1 MQAQRSL
8 RFDGLVS
15 TDYYAPRCRIEVEGK
30 ELIPE
35 IIGDV
40 LQVGV
45 TLELDGPAQFSL
57 SVNNWD
63 TRNFAFKYTE
73 RRQLK
78 NELGK
83 VIDVGVFD
91 LGNRVHVELGYADEL
106 TSLVRGVITTLA
118 PKFPE
123 SGAPTIDVS
132 GLDAMIMLRDRKPGP
147 REQKKWTGKL
157 DSEIAKDIA
166 RRNKLAAHVDDSD
179 IVQPLVIQKD
189 QDDAGFILERAK
201 RIDFDCYIG
210 VEGEGANR
218 HDTLFFIRPR
228 DGRTGAAIRMFD
240 FEWGKNLISFNPT
253 LTLSR
258 QVSKVTVRDW
268 DSRNMEPIVATAT
281 AKDLPKQKGKGKTG
295 PELAA
300 DRLNNKQEIVV
311 DAHVLNKDEAKALAT
326 RLLAERAYEFVT
338 ASMSV
343 MGNPAL
349 RPGDNVSVSRLGRR
363 FDGEYYVTKVEHTFG
378 AAGYR
383 TQLQVRRIHDEG
395 LA

>member
-1 MQAQRSL
+1 MQLPRSL
-8 RFDGLVS
+8 RVDGLAA

-35 IIGDV
+35 IVADV
-40 LQVGV
+40 LSVNV
-45 TLELDGPAQFSL
+45 TLALDEPAAFSVT
-57 SVNNWD
+57 VNNWD
-63 TRNFAFKYTE
+63 TRSFAFKYTE
-73 RRQLK
+73 RRQIK

-83 VIDVGVFD
+83 LIDVGVFD
-91 LGNRVHVELGYADEL
+91 LGNKVHVELGYADSL
-106 TSLVRGVITTLA
+106 TSLVRGVITTLK
-118 PKFPE
+118 PEFPE
-123 SGAPTIDVS
+123 SGPSTITVT

-147 REQKKWTGKL
+147 REQKKWTGKR

-166 RRNKLAAHVDDSD
+166 RRNNLAAHVDESP
-179 IVQPLVIQKD
+179 IEQPLVMQKD
-189 QDDAGFILERAK
+189 QDDARFIVERAK

-210 VEGEGANR
+210 TEGDGATR
-218 HDTLFFIRPR
+218 RDTLFFVRPR
-228 DGRTGAAIRMFD
+228 DGRTSAAIRMFE
-240 FEWGKNLISFNPT
+240 FEWGKNLISFSPT

-281 AKDLPKQKGKGKTG
+281 AADLPKQKGKGKTG
-295 PELAA
+295 PQLAA
-300 DRLNNKQEIVV
+300 EKLNDKQEIVV
-311 DAHVLNKDEAKALAT
+311 DAHVLNKDEAKALAI

-363 FDGEYYVTKVEHTFG
+363 FDGEYYITKVDHTFG
-378 AAGYR
+378 AAGFR